1 MTNDKTIFT
10 FGRASSHDISEGIS
24 HKRRMPFCCVPMKMQ
39 VFQVENYAA
48 DKGIQIEYDDIRL
61 YIISR
66 HNFRINL
73 RINCT

>member
-1 MTNDKTIFT
+1 MSFCTCC
-10 FGRASSHDISEGIS
+10 
-24 HKRRMPFCCVPMKMQ
+24 FCCVPMKMQ